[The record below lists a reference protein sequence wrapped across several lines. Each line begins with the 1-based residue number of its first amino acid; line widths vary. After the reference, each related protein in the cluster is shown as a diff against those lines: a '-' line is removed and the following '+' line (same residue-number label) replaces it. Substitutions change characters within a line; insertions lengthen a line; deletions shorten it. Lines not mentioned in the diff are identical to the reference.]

1 MAVKHS
7 ERDSSGFG
15 ILSHEVKDNVY
26 MMGRSGFIYTAP
38 WIDTRDTRPPSAAV
52 LLSVGEGRFTVSA
65 GGQEW
70 RGRAILVPPFVPR
83 SLLAA
88 NVPLVCF
95 HVMPASP
102 HYDALNGLAKGRISL
117 LDRGQFG
124 NLEQELEALFRGGLP
139 ACEAEEVYQEVLRV
153 PFRHMPVPPRVDPRA
168 GRLRTLLEAQ
178 PEVSLAQLA
187 EQLGVSYFWAS
198 RVISDVFGMS
208 LRDYKAWRK
217 LQRVFEL
224 LHSDRSITEIAHAAG
239 FTDSAHLSRTYQR
252 WFGQPPSYSRN
263 RRYVRIL
270 RCW

>member
-102 HYDALNGLAKGRISL
+102 IMMPSMGWP
-117 LDRGQFG
+117 
-124 NLEQELEALFRGGLP
+124 RGGYRCWIGGSSAIWNKSWKRCSGADYRP
-139 ACEAEEVYQEVLRV
+139 AKLKRSIKKCCGCPSGTCRYR
-153 PFRHMPVPPRVDPRA
+153 PGWIP
-168 GRLRTLLEAQ
+168 GR
-178 PEVSLAQLA
+178 
-187 EQLGVSYFWAS
+187 
-198 RVISDVFGMS
+198 DVFVHS
-208 LRDYKAWRK
+208 WK
-217 LQRVFEL
+217 LSQKFL
-224 LHSDRSITEIAHAAG
+224 WLNWPNNWAYPI
-239 FTDSAHLSRTYQR
+239 
-252 WFGQPPSYSRN
+252 FG
-263 RRYVRIL
+263 RRG
-270 RCW
+270 